1 MGTVSVKYGGQ
12 AVLTALSVVQDSL
25 FVLEVVADESRK
37 LQEGRGVRF
46 RPHVETGLANL
57 SPDAQDPSATREPS
71 ELCQRITRE
80 TLDLKL
86 SCCAF
91 EGHVER

>member
-1 MGTVSVKYGGQ
+1 ML
-12 AVLTALSVVQDSL
+12 LTALSAVQDSL
-25 FVLEVVADESRK
+25 FVLEVVADEAGSYRKGEEYDFVRTLRLVSRISAPMHRI
-37 LQEGRGVRF
+37 L
-46 RPHVETGLANL
+46 
-57 SPDAQDPSATREPS
+57 PSATREPS